1 MSKTCGECSLFS
13 EGGNRCKLFINQY
26 IFGDRPACNNFKP
39 KPTNGDR
46 IRGMSNEELVRF
58 KGARHCT
65 FCAYCDQKTDKCNR
79 PIGGT
84 CAEGILEW
92 LNAPADCVAENGKSA
107 KQADLCCK
115 SAKESGGGR

>member
-1 MSKTCGECSLFS
+1 MRIKTCGECQWYDHHHLLCVI
-13 EGGNRCKLFINQY
+13 GGDVEPTEKAKDCFVSAN
-26 IFGDRPACNNFKP
+26 
-39 KPTNGDR
+39 PTNGDR
-46 IRGMSNEELVRF
+46 IRHMSNEELVRF

-92 LNAPADCVAENGKSA
+92 INAPAEI
-107 KQADLCCK
+107 
-115 SAKESGGGR
+115 KESEGGGR